1 MYFHLT
7 NTVTLT
13 TGNDLYKLI
22 EKLGSVNRNNNIRL
36 SEEMGNGV
44 SEKIFSLNSNRQYNS
59 FPPKKGI
66 YTIVK

>member
-44 SEKIFSLNSNRQYNS
+44 SEKIFSLNSNS
-59 FPPKKGI
+59 IIAFLPKKEF
-66 YTIVK
+66 TRL

>member
-36 SEEMGNGV
+36 SEEMGYGV
-44 SEKIFSLNSNRQYNS
+44 SEKIFSLNS
-59 FPPKKGI
+59 K
-66 YTIVK
+66 IV